1 MEPTPIS
8 KPIAL
13 AQAGSTLN
21 VTAVYQDMWGRE
33 WAREL
38 WLRVTQLM
46 GDDAITNTSWNLM
59 ELDRPEIFSEAV
71 SAATLADVL
80 VVSIHAGE
88 QLPPS
93 LCAWINAWLPRRQRQ
108 DGALIALLSV
118 VAGQPDGPSKQAE
131 EYLRGVARQG
141 RLDFQLREHVEA
153 SHHSNASAP
162 DGSSFPE
169 TNPIPQ
175 RERRK

>member
-8 KPIAL
+8 KPIAP
-13 AQAGSTLN
+13 AQAGCALN

-46 GDDAITNTSWNLM
+46 GNDAITNTSWNLM

-80 VVSIHAGE
+80 VVSIHASE
-88 QLPPS
+88 QLPPR
-93 LCAWINAWLPRRQRQ
+93 LYTWIDAWLPRRQRQ
-108 DGALIALLSV
+108 DGTLIALLSV

-153 SHHSNASAP
+153 FHRSTTFPADASV
-162 DGSSFPE
+162 
-169 TNPIPQ
+169 TNV
-175 RERRK
+175 